1 MKKYELIV
9 DGKSVLYTD
18 DIIELENL
26 VKVCK
31 IDDRKILSQFYN
43 DLEQIFDKFPDC
55 KKLVLGHISKIEFEL
70 NLEWF
75 EETSD
80 EILDYIEENN
90 LLKLSEL
97 ECKAIYNLYVF
108 ITFVENYFTIY
119 ALKNSDGN
127 VVINVEL

>member
-1 MKKYELIV
+1 MKKYELII
-9 DGKSVLYTD
+9 DGKSVLYTND
-18 DIIELENL
+18 VIELENL

-75 EETSD
+75 EETPD

-97 ECKAIYNLYVF
+97 ECKVIYNLYAF